1 MATIKVDTSAIR
13 DKAQSFRTIE
23 SNITGYLQDMKAEI
37 DSLKSVW
44 EGESAE
50 TTVSKFTALEQK
62 YEEEIKSTIDQYA
75 TYLDNAADSY
85 DQTEN
90 SVTEGAQSQA

>member
-13 DKAQSFRTIE
+13 DKATSFRTIE
-23 SNITGYLQDMKAEI
+23 SNITTYLQDMKQEM

-50 TTVSKFTALEQK
+50 TTVSKFSALEQK
-62 YEEEIKSTIDQYA
+62 YQDEIKQTIDQYA

-85 DQTEN
+85 DSTEN
-90 SVTEGAQSQA
+90 SVTQGAESQA

>member
-1 MATIKVDTSAIR
+1 MATIKVDTAAIK
-13 DKAQSFRTIE
+13 DKAQTFRDIE
-23 SNITGYLQDMKAEI
+23 SNITGYLQDMKTEI

-50 TTVSKFTALEQK
+50 TTVSKFETLEQK
-62 YEEEIKSTIDQYA
+62 YEEEIKSTIKQYA
-75 TYLDNAADSY
+75 DYLNSAAESY
-85 DQTEN
+85 DSTEN